1 MEVSGFYDLSHVIS
15 VRFLIEFMKNI
26 NMSLIIM
33 HGLRKTNYKN
43 IHHILWI
50 WIRRSNCVM

>member
-1 MEVSGFYDLSHVIS
+1 MEISGFYNLSHVIS
-15 VRFLIEFMKNI
+15 VRLLMEYMKNI

-33 HGLRKTNYKN
+33 HGLRKKNYKN

-50 WIRRSNCVM
+50 WIRRSHCVM

>member
-15 VRFLIEFMKNI
+15 VRLLIEFMKNI

-33 HGLRKTNYKN
+33 HAL
-43 IHHILWI
+43 
-50 WIRRSNCVM
+50 